1 MMISS
6 EASWLNW
13 LSLIQQDFDL
23 LNKGYYWVL
32 GDRLEKILLDYQTQ
46 YHTKYKVLKLT
57 HLKTELI
64 LQYMMRMQGKL

>member
-1 MMISS
+1 MISS

-23 LNKGYYWVL
+23 LNKGHYWVL

-46 YHTKYKVLKLT
+46 HHTKYNVFKLT

-64 LQYMMRMQGKL
+64 LQQMMRMQGKL